1 MGKGLKVL
9 MMGGQRCGKSSAL
22 AATIDA
28 FMKPP
33 INAILQARDSTEL
46 DKSGQEKQESITAK
60 LSEIK
65 ETLVNHQGKTVLVNS
80 GKTSKIWHYKVAL
93 SIPDNVNEME
103 ILFTDVNGE
112 FYESGN
118 MHDTEVSKLIEEYDA
133 FIIAVDTPFLMES
146 FNANNEYVDGIVN
159 EKYNFVDDIHNFL
172 SSINLKNNHEAKLVI
187 FSPIKCEA
195 WIQIGRAD
203 EVIERTKEVYATA
216 IAGLEKCNNIRIEF
230 LPVQTVGN
238 IVFHE
243 HLPASVFTWSK
254 SFLFFFSR
262 QVSQKCSVLNN
273 GNVRLSDG
281 NEMLTNAGSL
291 SDDIDC
297 VLIPGTD
304 IVRPNSWFTVI
315 SSEYA
320 PKNCEQ
326 LALHIL
332 EFMLRK
338 VIDAKIREEQ
348 NQGFLERG
356 VRVAANFL
364 LNVGTLGL
372 WSKLRDY
379 FGSIPLEKMTEI
391 VGTMQSQHIIK
402 YSGDGIEIYKDVELL
417 KQL

>member
-1 MGKGLKVL
+1 M
-9 MMGGQRCGKSSAL
+9 
-22 AATIDA
+22 
-28 FMKPP
+28 
-33 INAILQARDSTEL
+33 
-46 DKSGQEKQESITAK
+46 
-60 LSEIK
+60 
-65 ETLVNHQGKTVLVNS
+65 
-80 GKTSKIWHYKVAL
+80 
-93 SIPDNVNEME
+93 
-103 ILFTDVNGE
+103 
-112 FYESGN
+112 
-118 MHDTEVSKLIEEYDA
+118 
-133 FIIAVDTPFLMES
+133 
-146 FNANNEYVDGIVN
+146 
-159 EKYNFVDDIHNFL
+159 
-172 SSINLKNNHEAKLVI
+172 
-187 FSPIKCEA
+187 
-195 WIQIGRAD
+195 
-203 EVIERTKEVYATA
+203 
-216 IAGLEKCNNIRIEF
+216 
-230 LPVQTVGN
+230 QTVGN